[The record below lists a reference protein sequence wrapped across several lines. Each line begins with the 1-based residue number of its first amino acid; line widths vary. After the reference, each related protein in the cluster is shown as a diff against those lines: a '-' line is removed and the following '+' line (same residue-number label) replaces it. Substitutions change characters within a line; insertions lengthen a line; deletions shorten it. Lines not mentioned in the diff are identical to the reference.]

1 MKLKQCK
8 KFKYRVQKCDDLK
21 SICNKLNTSKENI
34 LRNNYNI
41 PLYAGEWVEV
51 ITNDYFSHVVKPA
64 QTLEEIAKLYQTDVD
79 SLIKQ
84 NNLATNKLY
93 IGQTLK
99 IYR

>member
-8 KFKYRVQKCDDLK
+8 KFKYRVQPGEDLK
-21 SICNKLNTSKENI
+21 SICNKLNTSKENV

-51 ITNDYFSHVVKPA
+51 TTNDYFIHVVKPA
-64 QTLEEIAKLYQTDVD
+64 QTLEEIANMYEIDID
-79 SLIKQ
+79 SLIKL
-84 NNLATNKLY
+84 NKLETNKLY